1 MVLTSAQTEEL
12 FNRDT
17 QMAIPNATV
26 VQLQYKGISY
36 MDNLIGFDKDSLGKS
51 AKNLRLPGGG
61 INPFAFGIK

>member
-12 FNRDT
+12 FNRAT

-26 VQLQYKGISY
+26 VQLQHKGISY
-36 MDNLIGFDKDSLGKS
+36 MDNLIEFDKDSLGKS

-61 INPFAFGIK
+61 FNLFVFGIK